1 MAHEYTGTSDFHT
14 GLVELTLLM
23 LTAPPP
29 PDLVNAVLMELWKM
43 NLKEYQKKLEDQ
55 QNNMAKVYALILGQC
70 SPTICNCIEALAKW
84 GLTNTASDMLHL
96 LGIIYQ
102 SLFQCTT

>member
-14 GLVELTLLM
+14 GLVELTLPM

-55 QNNMAKVYALILGQC
+55 QHNMAKVYALILGHVHQP
-70 SPTICNCIEALAKW
+70 SAIALRHW
-84 GLTNTASDMLHL
+84 LSGE
-96 LGIIYQ
+96 
-102 SLFQCTT
+102 